1 MTHVS
6 CVPAATDLAD
16 FNFHAFTG
24 PDEKPRSFIQTDSLF
39 SAHSGLQSQRPEWSG
54 RTLWDFALLCFDYFV
69 VSSFMFDS
77 LKTEN
82 SQTVILIGGSPN
94 TVVLTVAHNL
104 AHIVLSLS
112 IMYLSM
118 YNDSFMIDQMHSWPC
133 MVISMRRRVI
143 TGYQYLRLRRAEKS
157 GYTRPKLL
165 RMADRL

>member
-1 MTHVS
+1 MSAMTHVS

-39 SAHSGLQSQRPEWSG
+39 SAHSGLQSQRPDWSG

-94 TVVLTVAHNL
+94 TVVHTHSGTQLGTHCPV
-104 AHIVLSLS
+104 IVNHVLV
-112 IMYLSM
+112 
-118 YNDSFMIDQMHSWPC
+118 NVQ
-133 MVISMRRRVI
+133 
-143 TGYQYLRLRRAEKS
+143 
-157 GYTRPKLL
+157 
-165 RMADRL
+165 